1 MRNVLSFI
9 LVKAPA
15 EGTHLCKMVMMSMVS
30 FILIGDGEALATDI
44 IRFRHLNRKIWVLVA
59 EWELITTIRPY

>member
-15 EGTHLCKMVMMSMVS
+15 EGTHLCVMVMMSMVS
-30 FILIGDGEALATDI
+30 FILIGGGEALATDI